1 MTNKPVITK
10 ENAWNIMDLAGF
22 VKSTL
27 PDNNLNHEAVSETDK
42 AWFIQTLES
51 VAFTANRIAK
61 ELRDGE

>member
-1 MTNKPVITK
+1 MNKPVITK

-27 PDNNLNHEAVSETDK
+27 PDNHLNPEAVSETDK

-61 ELRDGE
+61 ELRDGV